1 MAMSE
6 SREALEKGKEKWN
19 HRKLAETFI
28 TFIRISNLPSLSS
41 SHGRGKNLG
50 CGRRWSGKYPMNCHH
65 FCWWLNLFRFQQSDG
80 WDWRGKGCPPLFY
93 CDSSHSHNRIT
104 HVALTSYLRQ
114 VRNRFESLKEIP
126 EAITQS
132 RNSAEPSTTSFQS
145 MGRLVKAVFL
155 SGESESGGLTFT
167 LDCAEY
173 GSKDDPGIY
182 LWTAGLISKLSEPR
196 LV

>member
-1 MAMSE
+1 M
-6 SREALEKGKEKWN
+6 
-19 HRKLAETFI
+19 

-65 FCWWLNLFRFQQSDG
+65 FCFWLNLFRFQQSDG

-126 EAITQS
+126 ETITQLNKIQLSHLRHPFSPWAAWWKPSSCRAS
-132 RNSAEPSTTSFQS
+132 RSRVVWPSPWTAPSMAARMIQASTCGRQDSSANSQNLGWCNSA
-145 MGRLVKAVFL
+145 GCKD
-155 SGESESGGLTFT
+155 GGNT
-167 LDCAEY
+167 
-173 GSKDDPGIY
+173 
-182 LWTAGLISKLSEPR
+182 
-196 LV
+196 